1 MIQYIAKNVINMHK
15 FPSSHRSIKSLHLVS
30 LFSCVVVSV
39 GGRNWT
45 LKSRK
50 KALRKVLKKVLKEKS
65 SFLGALKST
74 QKSALNK
81 KCSKKLSKKC
91 SKAVICS
98 KKGSK
103 NCVAQKRNP
112 KKWAAQKRNNFTQKR
127 TLKSDLL
134 KKVGL
139 KKIGIGKKD
148 LIKEWQCVFQ
158 FSHNSFHPISCF
170 LGGTVE
176 IGQHSRDEASLIGDS
191 TYGRFQKPMS
201 RVPPPL
207 KIQKNS
213 FILDFNCQ
221 PLRRVPICFVSVG
234 PYGPRGV

>member
-1 MIQYIAKNVINMHK
+1 M
-15 FPSSHRSIKSLHLVS
+15 SHP
-30 LFSCVVVSV
+30 SV
-39 GGRNWT
+39 GLVLWGRNRT

-65 SFLGALKST
+65 SFLGAQKST

-158 FSHNSFHPISCF
+158 FSHNLFHPISCF

-201 RVPPPL
+201 RVPPPPPPL

-221 PLRRVPICFVSVG
+221 PLRRVPFVLCLGLSIF
-234 PYGPRGV
+234 

>member
-1 MIQYIAKNVINMHK
+1 MHYHTPIDNP
-15 FPSSHRSIKSLHLVS
+15 FVRPSVTFFWERV
-30 LFSCVVVSV
+30 
-39 GGRNWT
+39 RT
-45 LKSRK
+45 LKRRK
-50 KALRKVLKKVLKEKS
+50 KALRKVLKKVLKKKS
-65 SFLGALKST
+65 SFLGAQKST

-158 FSHNSFHPISCF
+158 FSHNLFHPISCF

-207 KIQKNS
+207 
-213 FILDFNCQ
+213 
-221 PLRRVPICFVSVG
+221 
-234 PYGPRGV
+234 